1 MALLNFN
8 YGLVKDLPQNVING
22 NLYVTTD
29 TQGLYVDLDDTRI
42 HVSDFI
48 QVESVEALNAL
59 GTYYTQVFYY
69 VTGSNALMKYTGD
82 AETPWKQLNSTADL
96 SSELEALKKRVSDAE
111 ADITSLE
118 TAVSNLDDKIDALNA
133 TDIETTQE
141 ITVTTAV
148 GNYTK
153 GQKIAADTDLQ
164 TLILNMLCKDSNPTA
179 TQPSI
184 TSVSLTGAGAKEVGT
199 TFSPAY
205 SINTDPGKYTANSV
219 KQDSGVTFSNYSAV
233 EVGRPDDT
241 EEETLATSKGTFSSF
256 IVTDTTNYYVKG
268 SVDHSDG
275 NMPLTYLKK
284 EYPSVRITAKT
295 LGPVSSSVV
304 TGYRPIFYG
313 MSANTDPLTSA
324 TIRAL
329 TKIEAVPAA
338 QSLGT
343 INSDGRYE
351 SFIAANMAN
360 VKRFIVAIPT
370 DSGLGVTK
378 ATILSSMNADATSNY
393 KKIGTVAVEGA
404 NNYTTTASY
413 DIWIYQ
419 PASIASV
426 EIHEVTIG

>member
-8 YGLVKDLPQNVING
+8 YGLVKDLPSEIING

-29 TQGLYVDLDDTRI
+29 SQGLYVDLDDVRT

-59 GTYYTQVFYY
+59 GTYHTQVFYY
-69 VTGSNALMKYTGD
+69 VSGSNALMKYTGD

-96 SSELEALKKRVSDAE
+96 ANELEALKKRVTDAE
-111 ADITSLE
+111 NDITTLE
-118 TAVSNLDDKIDALNA
+118 TSVSNLSDRIDALNA

-141 ITVTTAV
+141 ITVTTNV
-148 GNYTK
+148 GNYKK
-153 GQKIAADTDLQ
+153 GDKISATDLQ
-164 TLILNMLCKDSNPTA
+164 TLLLNMLSQDVNPSA
-179 TQPSI
+179 TQPTLS
-184 TSVSLTGAGAKEVGT
+184 SVSLTGAGPKEVGT

-205 SINTDPGKYTANSV
+205 TINVTAGKYTANGVTQS
-219 KQDSGVTFSNYSAV
+219 SGVTFSNYSAT
-233 EVGRPDDT
+233 EVNRPDETD
-241 EEETLATSKGTFSSF
+241 EETVAASKGTFSSF
-256 IVTDTTNYYVKG
+256 IVTDTTNYYVQG

-275 NMPLTYLKK
+275 DIPLTYLKN
-284 EYPSVRITAKT
+284 EYPAAQIKAKS
-295 LGPVSSSVV
+295 LGPVNSAAV

-313 MSANTDPLTSA
+313 MSANTDALTSA
-324 TIRAL
+324 TVRAL
-329 TKIEAVPAA
+329 TKIDAAPVA

-343 INSDGRYE
+343 ANAEGRYE
-351 SFIAANMAN
+351 SFVAANLEN

-393 KKIGTVAVEGA
+393 NKIGTVDVEGA
-404 NNYTTTASY
+404 SNYAVTASY
-413 DIWIYQ
+413 DIWVYQ

-426 EIHEVTIG
+426 EVHEVTIG